1 MKTIIN
7 NCGRKIIW
15 MMIMLCSLIGA
26 NNAIAQLPDCSSGT
40 VMYGVFSQA
49 STVNDS
55 THIRSVNY
63 ATGAIGP
70 LMGGMRYMIRK
81 TIGAS
86 TYYGSAAMGLDVLT
100 NRFYLF
106 SQMSNAGGKDIFTV
120 NPVSPLPTPLIIGTT
135 PAALDPYHIVKT
147 AIAPNGFGYAIGV
160 HRDSTQPAATCNP
173 LIRYSTCGFSP
184 SAGCATAS
192 IITLG
197 YLPPTGMT
205 YKWNIF
211 NGDIAFDNGGNLYFL
226 SAAFERVSGL
236 SRYTDVRLFRMN
248 AADIPSSAG
257 TGTLPMSFV
266 ADYNI
271 IDSTGVSGIALDPAG
286 AMYLSTKRFTG
297 NNPSG
302 TFTNELYKSSIFGS
316 AAIMPGFAPIPTNT
330 SIGDLAGCFFPT
342 GVLATNKFVLQAK
355 YTNKST
361 SLSWEVDNNSVAAYY
376 EVQRS
381 NDGNDFTTIGRVEA
395 SATTGAAKY
404 TYTDRDPGFGKNK
417 FYRVRQI
424 TRGAIRYY
432 SNVENVLVDAKAVL
446 VGAITPNPVINDFSM
461 NVMLSSNNTISV
473 KVVDQGGKVVY
484 NNKYV
489 GNKGEN
495 KIVVSNMNRVKAG
508 VYVVEMSVDNEIVR
522 EKIIKQ

>member
-7 NCGRKIIW
+7 NCGRKIIT
-15 MMIMLCSLIGA
+15 MMIMLCGLIGA

-49 STVNDS
+49 SGVNDS

-63 ATGAIGP
+63 TTGAIGP

-81 TIGAS
+81 TIGSS
-86 TYYGSAAMGLDVLT
+86 TYYGSAAMGLDALT

-106 SQMSNAGGKDIFTV
+106 TQMSAAGGKDIFTV
-120 NPVSPLPTPLIIGTT
+120 NTAAPLPTPLIIGTT

-147 AIAPNGFGYAIGV
+147 AISPNGFGYAIGV
-160 HRDSTQPAATCNP
+160 HRDSSQPAATCNP
-173 LIRYSTCGFSP
+173 LIRFSTCGFTP

-205 YKWNIF
+205 YKWKVY
-211 NGDIAFDNGGNLYFL
+211 NGDIAFDNSGNMYYL

-236 SRYTDVRLFRMN
+236 SRYTDARLFRMN
-248 AADIPSSAG
+248 AADIPAVAG
-257 TGTLPMSFV
+257 AGSIPMTFV

-271 IDSTGVSGIALDPAG
+271 IDSTGVSGIALDQTG
-286 AMYLSTKRFTG
+286 AMYFSVKRFTN

-302 TFTNELYKSSIFGS
+302 TFANELYKSTIFGT

-330 SIGDLAGCFFPT
+330 SIGDLSGCFFPT
-342 GVLATNKFVLQAK
+342 GVLAVNKFVLQAK
-355 YTNKST
+355 YSNKIT
-361 SLSWEVDNNSVAAYY
+361 SLNWEVDNNSAAAYY

-381 NDGNDFTTIGRVEA
+381 DDGNDFTTIGRVEA
-395 SATTGAAKY
+395 IATIGAAKY
-404 TYTDRDPGFGKNK
+404 SYTDREPGYGKNK

-432 SNVENVLVDAKAVL
+432 SNVENVLVDSKAVL
-446 VGAITPNPVINDFSM
+446 IGAISPNPVVNDFNM

-473 KVVDQGGKVVY
+473 KVVDQSGKVIY
-484 NNKYV
+484 NHKYS
-489 GNKGEN
+489 GHKGEN

-508 VYVVEMSVDNEIVR
+508 VYIVEMAVENEIIR